1 MYHMHASWTFTG
13 RLRVVLYRPLKNK
26 THESL
31 IRLDYCY
38 YILDH
43 ERNLRKLVGDKKNV
57 ISGGRHLIKWR
68 PPDKL

>member
-1 MYHMHASWTFTG
+1 M
-13 RLRVVLYRPLKNK
+13 LYRPLKNK

-43 ERNLRKLVGDKKNV
+43 ERNLQKLVGDKKNV